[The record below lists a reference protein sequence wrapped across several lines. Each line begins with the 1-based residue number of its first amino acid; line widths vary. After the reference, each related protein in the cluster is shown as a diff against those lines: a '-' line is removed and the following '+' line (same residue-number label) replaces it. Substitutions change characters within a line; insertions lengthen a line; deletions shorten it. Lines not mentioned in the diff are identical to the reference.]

1 MGYKKY
7 SDIDMAKEMV
17 NKIRRGEI
25 SNRNTAYRELM
36 QISNEWR
43 GESVAYDAENLI
55 DDEYSDLKYNS

>member
-7 SDIDMAKEMV
+7 SDINMAIEMV
-17 NKIRRGEI
+17 DKIRRGEI

-43 GESVAYDAENLI
+43 GESVGYDAQDLI
-55 DDEYSDLKYNS
+55 DENYSDLKYGN